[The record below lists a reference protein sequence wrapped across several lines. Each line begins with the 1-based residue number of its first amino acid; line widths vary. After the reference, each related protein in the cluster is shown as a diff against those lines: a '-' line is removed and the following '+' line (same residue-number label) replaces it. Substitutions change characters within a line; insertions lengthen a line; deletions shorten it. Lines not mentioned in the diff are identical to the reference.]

1 MAEES
6 NEQTE
11 AAGKE
16 DKSAKKS
23 TAKKPKTAK
32 AKKAPA
38 KAAAKSKTK
47 KAPAK
52 AKAAAKP
59 KAKKAPA
66 KAKAAAKPKAKK
78 APAKAKATKAPAA
91 KTAKAEKTPAAE
103 AAKPAVK
110 NGKSKQASSPKKTL
124 QNVHLVTGFPGFI
137 GRRLVDEVLRT
148 QPDSTVVALVQPQM
162 VGHAKKAVSNLSDEN
177 ASSRVELVVGDIT
190 QPKLGIEPSTY
201 ASLLERVGTV
211 WHLAAIYDLAVD
223 EQVAYRVN
231 VVGTS
236 HILDFCE
243 ELRNLVRLNYVSTC
257 YVAGERDGLVL
268 ESELD
273 VGQGHKNHYES
284 TKFWAEL
291 EVQRRWGTLPT
302 SIFRPG
308 IVVGDSKTGAT
319 DKYDGPYFL
328 INLLLR
334 MPSWL
339 PMVNVG
345 QGDATVNLVPVDYVV
360 DAMIAI
366 GSKAGTTGKVFQL
379 GDPNPMRA
387 KDLISLLLQRLGRRQ
402 AIGTIPSS
410 IFEGALGVAP
420 IRRLIGIPKESVIYF
435 NHPVRFDVSA
445 TLDALEGTGIRCP
458 HFSDYATTMLDYMK
472 RNPDKGF
479 LDNRR
484 I

>member
-1 MAEES
+1 
-6 NEQTE
+6 
-11 AAGKE
+11 
-16 DKSAKKS
+16 
-23 TAKKPKTAK
+23 
-32 AKKAPA
+32 
-38 KAAAKSKTK
+38 
-47 KAPAK
+47 
-52 AKAAAKP
+52 
-59 KAKKAPA
+59 
-66 KAKAAAKPKAKK
+66 
-78 APAKAKATKAPAA
+78 
-91 KTAKAEKTPAAE
+91 
-103 AAKPAVK
+103 
-110 NGKSKQASSPKKTL
+110 
-124 QNVHLVTGFPGFI
+124 
-137 GRRLVDEVLRT
+137 
-148 QPDSTVVALVQPQM
+148 
-162 VGHAKKAVSNLSDEN
+162 
-177 ASSRVELVVGDIT
+177 
-190 QPKLGIEPSTY
+190 
-201 ASLLERVGTV
+201 VGTV

-243 ELRNLVRLNYVSTC
+243 ALRNLVRLNYVSTC

-334 MPSWL
+334 IPKWL

-345 QGDATVNLVPVDYVV
+345 AGDATVNLVPVDYVV
-360 DAMIAI
+360 DAMVSI
-366 GSKAGTTGKVFQL
+366 GSREGTTGKVYQL

-387 KDLISLLLQRLGRRQ
+387 RDLISLLLQRLGRKQ

-410 IFEGALGVAP
+410 LFEGALGVAP
-420 IRRLIGIPKESVIYF
+420 IRRLVGIPRESVVYF

-445 TLDALEGTGIRCP
+445 TLEALEGTGIRCP
-458 HFSDYATTMLDYMK
+458 HFSDYATTMIDYMK